1 MKKRYDYLV
10 VGAGLYGATFANKMH
25 ECGKRVLVIDRRTHI
40 GGNVYTEKMQG
51 INVHKYGAHIFHT
64 SNDEVWNYVNRFA
77 RFNRFTNSPIAIYR
91 GHAYSMPFN
100 MHTFSELWGVTAP
113 HEARQ
118 RLEKERID
126 ASTSNPAN
134 FEEQAI
140 SMVGKEIYE
149 KLIKGYTEKQWGRS
163 CKDLPASIIRRIP
176 LRFTYDN
183 NYFDDLHQGIPK
195 GGYTAMVERM
205 LDGTDVI
212 LGEDYL
218 CDKGTFD
225 SMAEKV
231 LYTGSIDEF
240 FGYDLGTLEYRSLKF
255 ETDTV
260 DEDNYQGN
268 AVCNYTEREIPWTR
282 IIEHKWFEFGINDTG
297 EEIGGSVVT
306 REYPSTWKPGK
317 EPFYPINDER
327 NQALFERYSKLAE
340 REKNVMFGGRLAEY
354 RYYDMDDV
362 IEGALNMARIEI
374 K

>member
-231 LYTGSIDEF
+231 LYTGPIDEF